1 MLRYKDF
8 ELEVAK
14 LYKKAEDGSIAMGDL
29 VKGIELL
36 GKFLRDVR
44 SNQIRMMEKLG
55 VEKRDGRPSKDS
67 NSTEKTPETKDKT
80 E

>member
-8 ELEVAK
+8 ELEVET
-14 LYKKAEDGSIAMGDL
+14 LNKKVKDGSISLGDL
-29 VKGIELL
+29 VKGFELV

-55 VEKRDGRPSKDS
+55 VAKRDGRPSSTPKTTDTKKD
-67 NSTEKTPETKDKT
+67 TK
-80 E
+80 